1 MAQESV
7 EKVFQKT
14 LDIKNNITYCKFL
27 KGNAILKLL
36 LIKKI
41 LTGTLLFGFI
51 VTGFLDLLLHG
62 KTSYSSIMG
71 MDINRVYFYTF
82 FLLVIGC
89 WLLYNKWFVGIGFLA
104 LATFSSYFTEF
115 ILVHNY
121 FASVLIYIGII
132 IDIIIRHNKK
142 WLIPMLIVGIIQG
155 IAFQT
160 SLFGNFMVGGM
171 EFLALSI
178 GSVFVVKTMQ

>member
-1 MAQESV
+1 
-7 EKVFQKT
+7 
-14 LDIKNNITYCKFL
+14 
-27 KGNAILKLL
+27 
-36 LIKKI
+36 
-41 LTGTLLFGFI
+41 
-51 VTGFLDLLLHG
+51 
-62 KTSYSSIMG
+62 MG

-104 LATFSSYFTEF
+104 LATFSSYFTEY

-132 IDIIIRHNKK
+132 VDIIVRSKKK
-142 WLIPMLIVGIIQG
+142 WLIPLIIIGIIQG

-160 SLFGNFMVGGM
+160 TWFGKYLVGIM
-171 EFLALSI
+171 EFLALCV
-178 GSVFVVKTMQ
+178 GSTLIVRTI